1 VWFEL
6 VLRIKNASTLALPLM
21 AAIPVTT
28 TEASLLPGKPPKAI
42 VVEPVPDAI
51 TSALRHDRTTL
62 NPTTP
67 PTTTN
72 SNDLI
77 GKRELLKC
85 LTSPLMTG
93 EI

>member
-51 TSALRHDRTTL
+51 TSALRHDRTT
-62 NPTTP
+62 TTP

-77 GKRELLKC
+77 GKREVLKC